1 MPGLEVS
8 NKEKIW
14 QVVNQ
19 IPAGRVAT
27 YGQVARMAELPGH
40 ARYVGYTMKMLPT
53 GTKLPWHRVVNS
65 RGKLSFP
72 VDSSQYQ
79 SQKQKLEAEGVVFIK
94 GRFSLRK
101 YQWDVE

>member
-1 MPGLEVS
+1 MPGLEVN

-79 SQKQKLEAEGVVFIK
+79 SQKHKLEAEGVVFIK
-94 GRFSLRK
+94 GRFSLHK

>member
-1 MPGLEVS
+1 MS